1 MRNFSV
7 APFRASLVLWCVG
20 TRHETQLIKALRI
33 CEYEYYLGI
42 SWHNFVQSYY
52 LQTYSTLPFFALIS
66 LAWDVLILRK
76 FGAANYDF
84 LSEEQFCPFSL
95 WRRTMV
101 YKGFLRYITPCSV
114 VFCPLGSI
122 GRFFWFCWA
131 LPTMVQIWSE
141 QVNNYLLT
149 FRSQLV
155 VAKGVLKCQQ
165 IPQTNWLI
173 LRLWV
178 IRAT

>member
-1 MRNFSV
+1 MNIIL
-7 APFRASLVLWCVG
+7 A
-20 TRHETQLIKALRI
+20 
-33 CEYEYYLGI
+33 YLGI
-42 SWHNFVQSYY
+42 ISFKATTFKHTPLYHSLHWFPWPGMSSSSASSVQQTMISCRRSSFARLVFEGAQWFTKVFYGTLRRVLSCFV
-52 LQTYSTLPFFALIS
+52 P
-66 LAWDVLILRK
+66 W
-76 FGAANYDF
+76 G
-84 LSEEQFCPFSL
+84 
-95 WRRTMV
+95 
-101 YKGFLRYITPCSV
+101 
-114 VFCPLGSI
+114 PLGV
-122 GRFFWFCWA
+122 FFWFCWA